1 MCETTEMFW
10 QKAKQEEKTARAGA
24 ALDVGIVLKKQTACR
39 RYEGERGQGKRE
51 KRRERQGGMRET
63 GKKDREKTAKGRE
76 RGLKRGKSPEES
88 ILSFKIILY

>member
-1 MCETTEMFW
+1 MFW

-51 KRRERQGGMRET
+51 KRRERQGGMRES
-63 GKKDREKTAKGRE
+63 GKKDREEIAKGRE
-76 RGLKRGKSPEES
+76 RGLKHGKSPEES
-88 ILSFKIILY
+88 TLSFKVVLY